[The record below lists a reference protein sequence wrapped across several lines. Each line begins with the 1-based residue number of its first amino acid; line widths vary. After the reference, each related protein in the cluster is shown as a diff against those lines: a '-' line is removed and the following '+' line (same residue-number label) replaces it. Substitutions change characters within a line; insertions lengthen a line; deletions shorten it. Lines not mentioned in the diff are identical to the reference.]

1 MWPILKTDIHPP
13 PFFKISSKGIE
24 IATSE
29 HGCFEHGCSITSKL
43 RTECF
48 PVFMHKAWTTARSQN
63 TSLGAGE
70 TVVSKRTHVLDTVG
84 RLEPHLQGW
93 TIEEKTWPQVEGE
106 TPAQKTWVESDQR
119 TPQHPSIPGCIQLQ
133 GLTWKSLFLRTH
145 PEMLRKH
152 TAQHRSSNKCTPKV
166 SNKFSHKKLKMWF
179 CKYVFLDIHPPK
191 TVPAIFKFQLFYT
204 CECVCVPWSMLC
216 LLPTKPKKGHQTP
229 WTGVTGSCPLKAGS
243 SARAQAPLS
252 PEAPL

>member
-1 MWPILKTDIHPP
+1 MCWTQWDVWNPTWKGGQLKRNMAP
-13 PFFKISSKGIE
+13 G
-24 IATSE
+24 
-29 HGCFEHGCSITSKL
+29 
-43 RTECF
+43 
-48 PVFMHKAWTTARSQN
+48 W
-63 TSLGAGE
+63 
-70 TVVSKRTHVLDTVG
+70 G
-84 RLEPHLQGW
+84 RN
-93 TIEEKTWPQVEGE
+93 
-106 TPAQKTWVESDQR
+106 PAQKAWVESDQR
-119 TPQHPSIPGCIQLQ
+119 TPQHPSIPGCIQVQ

-179 CKYVFLDIHPPK
+179 CKYVFLDIYPPK
-191 TVPAIFKFQLFYT
+191 TVFKFQLFYT